1 MFRVNLACKQ
11 AFVAYS
17 SPQITTD
24 ALIEKINN
32 LGFEAYF
39 LTETFEPSSGRA
51 SARSFISSCNNSPS
65 NIQFQSFNFTSSEF
79 EVISQ
84 FLYTI
89 PGVLY
94 VSQTSNSN
102 KFEIWSTSDDISPQ
116 GTPLL
121 SVFTSFVLSQ
131 ILDILSKLTQQG
143 FAVTLHMKNSLENT
157 VAEFDPLD
165 SSISLQEGRSYL
177 IVDLVTSLQI
187 NCIQEIIPDIP
198 LESHA
203 FYPNEHSFRHII
215 SLPKHFSTRSVADKL
230 TANGFPSA
238 RIALVVS
245 DLEIYISIYGITNMD
260 SGMRLLTTLRPLLPE
275 RAFEMRLGHDE
286 VILTS
291 HSRTTLNEKWGSISV
306 SSASSCTSNEKNMNE
321 TRIDFNSLKGGEFS
335 RCQLRVTGMTCSSC
349 VNAIEGVLSKIP
361 GVKSAA
367 VSLLSNKAEIA
378 YDVSLVQ
385 PSKLVEQV
393 NEMGF
398 TAEVIEAKKTA
409 NSPEHGSQT
418 IEVTISGI
426 TCGSC
431 VNSIESSLK
440 KLPGVISASVVLATN
455 RSKIEFDPRL
465 TGARHILETIENM
478 GFEAS
483 IHGEHFKSNREF
495 DEVKRWRCN
504 FFINLIFGLPTILAM
519 LIFMMIWPHSPV
531 GGYCLPRMHNISDN
545 FDHPHLVPP
554 MICPGLSWENFI
566 MFLLATPVQF
576 ISGRHFY
583 NRAYQS
589 LKHGMANMDVLL
601 VIASG
606 VAYTY
611 SLAVIL
617 IAMYQRWSTSPLT
630 VFETTPMLFLF
641 ISLGRWLENLAKE
654 RTSEAVSKLL
664 SLQAKDA
671 TLMEPPASTD
681 KVDIQNL
688 TLDTLQ
694 SYCER
699 RISVDLVHR
708 GDIIKVVP
716 GEKVPVDAQVIFG
729 VSSCDESMLTGEPM
743 PVPKVVGSVVVGGS
757 INLSGLLYV
766 QATRIGSESALAQII
781 ALVEDAQSSKA
792 PIQQLADKICGY
804 FVPVVIFISLASLIF
819 WIVIGYLHSSL
830 IRGYTP
836 ECSLTGAVLDHA
848 FRVAVNV
855 LTIACPCSLGLAT
868 PTAVMVG
875 TGVGALHG
883 ILIKGGQPLENLRK
897 PRAARKAFI
906 R

>member
-1 MFRVNLACKQ
+1 
-11 AFVAYS
+11 
-17 SPQITTD
+17 
-24 ALIEKINN
+24 
-32 LGFEAYF
+32 
-39 LTETFEPSSGRA
+39 
-51 SARSFISSCNNSPS
+51 
-65 NIQFQSFNFTSSEF
+65 
-79 EVISQ
+79 
-84 FLYTI
+84 
-89 PGVLY
+89 
-94 VSQTSNSN
+94 
-102 KFEIWSTSDDISPQ
+102 
-116 GTPLL
+116 
-121 SVFTSFVLSQ
+121 
-131 ILDILSKLTQQG
+131 
-143 FAVTLHMKNSLENT
+143 
-157 VAEFDPLD
+157 
-165 SSISLQEGRSYL
+165 
-177 IVDLVTSLQI
+177 
-187 NCIQEIIPDIP
+187 
-198 LESHA
+198 
-203 FYPNEHSFRHII
+203 
-215 SLPKHFSTRSVADKL
+215 
-230 TANGFPSA
+230 
-238 RIALVVS
+238 
-245 DLEIYISIYGITNMD
+245 
-260 SGMRLLTTLRPLLPE
+260 
-275 RAFEMRLGHDE
+275 
-286 VILTS
+286 
-291 HSRTTLNEKWGSISV
+291 
-306 SSASSCTSNEKNMNE
+306 MNE
-321 TRIDFNSLKGGEFS
+321 TRIDFDSLKGGELS

-361 GVKSAA
+361 GVKSAT

-378 YDVSLVQ
+378 YDAALVQ
-385 PSKLVEQV
+385 PSKLVDQV

-398 TAEVIEAKKTA
+398 TAEVIEAKKTV

-418 IEVTISGI
+418 IEVTIGGI
-426 TCGSC
+426 TCASC

-440 KLPGVISASVVLATN
+440 KLPGVISASVVLATK

-465 TGARHILETIENM
+465 TGSRHILETIENM

-483 IHGEHFKSNREF
+483 IQGEHFKSNRDF
-495 DEVKRWRCN
+495 DEVKRWRRN
-504 FFINLIFGLPTILAM
+504 FFINLIFGLPTILVM

-531 GGYCLPRMHNISDN
+531 GSHCLPRMHNVSDN
-545 FDHPHLVPP
+545 FDHPYLAPP

-611 SLAVIL
+611 SLVVVL

-654 RTSEAVSKLL
+654 RTSEAVSKLV

-671 TLMEPPASTD
+671 TLMEPPASAD

-694 SYCER
+694 SYYER
-699 RISVDLVHR
+699 RISIDFVHR
-708 GDIIKVVP
+708 GDILKVIP
-716 GEKVPVDAQVIFG
+716 GEKVPVDARVVFG
-729 VSSCDESMLTGEPM
+729 VSSCDESMLTGESM

-804 FVPVVIFISLASLIF
+804 FVPVVIVISLASLIF
-819 WIVIGYLHSSL
+819 WIVIGYLHPSL
-830 IRGYTP
+830 IRGYTS
-836 ECSLTGAVLDHA
+836 ECSLTDAVLDRA

-897 PRAARKAFI
+897 VTTILFDKTGTLTMGRPQLSRIIMLVPSVLSTTELDGQKVDSIKSISPGRLLYILGSAESSDQHPVATAIVRMLRTIQFALRKIPNSGIWDSEFAKVSNMQSIPGYGMSCEVTVVPGDCPEGPDLPRPTRLSFDAQASQKTEVYADYDAALRLEVDYCPVKWNRDLTLPWAGMFLFF
-906 R
+906 RWSV